1 MDKQELW
8 TIIELELKK
17 QIREITSNLD
27 TIEQSKAQET
37 KSSAGDKFE
46 TGRAMMQIEEDK
58 LLGQLKRKKED
69 LLKLKVLQAGNTN
82 SDFIQE
88 GSLVRCGKQWFLI
101 GLSLGKLKLDEK
113 TVYGIST
120 QAPLALKLLG
130 KELGEEIQLNERT
143 LVVEDVV

>member
-8 TIIELELKK
+8 AIIGLELKK
-17 QIREITSNLD
+17 QISELTSNLD

-69 LLKLKVLQAGNTN
+69 LLKLKVLQSGNTN
-82 SDFIQE
+82 TDFIRE
-88 GSLVRCGKQWFLI
+88 GSLVCCGKQWFLI
-101 GLSLGKLKLDEK
+101 GLSLGKLKLADQI
-113 TVYGIST
+113 VFGIST

-130 KELGEEIQLNERT
+130 KELGEQIQLNNRT
-143 LVVEDVV
+143 LVIEEVV

>member
-17 QIREITSNLD
+17 QISEITSNLD
-27 TIEQSKAQET
+27 TIEHSKAQET

-69 LLKLKVLQAGNTN
+69 LLKLKVLQSGSTN
-82 SDFIQE
+82 SDFIRE

-101 GLSLGKLKLDEK
+101 GLSLGKLKLDDK
-113 TVYGIST
+113 IVFGIST

-130 KELGEEIQLNERT
+130 KELGEELQLNDRT
-143 LVVEDVV
+143 LVIEEMV